1 MQFEACISLKAL
13 AKICVTGIGN
23 FREYLRAPAGHAS
36 VFIPISCNKP
46 STCIARGLFSRGNA
60 HQNLFYYMSTA
71 LLNMP
76 QVYQKIN
83 MKLAL

>member
-1 MQFEACISLKAL
+1 MFKKVKIMQFEACISLKAL

-46 STCIARGLFSRGNA
+46 SIKACSAEGMLT
-60 HQNLFYYMSTA
+60 
-71 LLNMP
+71 
-76 QVYQKIN
+76 KIYFTI
-83 MKLAL
+83 